1 MLPKLQSSLNML
13 PNILPNA
20 SPKFST
26 IPEQTPMNLIN
37 ELARYNDIEY
47 KYYLINEKGPAH
59 QKRFTIALQLDNEEY
74 IADGTS
80 IKRAQHAAAAKA
92 LSNTK
97 FRQPAV
103 KTKSRGKNALKDF
116 QSMPSF
122 GDNNNNDHCQLG
134 NEFANMIAQNIGKSP
149 ISIVYEIGAKK
160 KINVA
165 FELISETGPGHALV
179 FGTRCSFGHLV
190 ADGTGS
196 SKKKSKKGAA
206 EKMLLLLRM
215 QPDQCIEDSVQKTKP
230 KSRKRKNKKKKKN
243 SNLIKLNTVSR
254 HINIYTIYC

>member
-1 MLPKLQSSLNML
+1 
-13 PNILPNA
+13 
-20 SPKFST
+20 
-26 IPEQTPMNLIN
+26 
-37 ELARYNDIEY
+37 
-47 KYYLINEKGPAH
+47 
-59 QKRFTIALQLDNEEY
+59 
-74 IADGTS
+74 
-80 IKRAQHAAAAKA
+80 
-92 LSNTK
+92 
-97 FRQPAV
+97 
-103 KTKSRGKNALKDF
+103 
-116 QSMPSF
+116 
-122 GDNNNNDHCQLG
+122 
-134 NEFANMIAQNIGKSP
+134 MIAQNIGKSP

-165 FELISETGPGHALV
+165 FELISETGPVHALV
-179 FGTRCSFGHLV
+179 FGTRCSFGHFV

-196 SKKKSKKGAA
+196 SKKKSKKDAA